1 MAFRLKDW
9 GISRQRYWGT
19 PIPVVHCANCG
30 PVGLADEDL
39 PLLLPENVPLTGGGG
54 SPLARVESFVHTTCP
69 RCGADARRDTDTMD
83 TFVDSSWYYFRY
95 LDPDNS
101 SAPFDFRRQQPWMPV
116 DLYIGGIEHATLHLI
131 YTRFWNKM
139 MRDMGLVQVGEPV
152 RRLFTQGMVI
162 KDGAKMSKS
171 KGNVVE
177 PDRMVER
184 FGADTTRLF
193 CLFAAPPEKDLE
205 WSERGVE
212 GCHRFLVRVW
222 RTFWRAVERLPA
234 HGTPVPDSPMDGEAL
249 ELRRKTHRTIQRVTD
264 DLAERIRFNT
274 AVAAIMELINQAAP
288 LTDSDAADPHTRWA
302 LREAFEVLARLIA
315 PFAPHFAEELWH
327 ELGGAGYVSRAAW
340 PEADTA
346 LLVLEQVSVV
356 ISGPA
361 RPGRPE
367 KARVTSVSS
376 GKARPM
382 ASAHAEDIFASG
394 QRRKPV
400 PI

>member
-1 MAFRLKDW
+1 
-9 GISRQRYWGT
+9 
-19 PIPVVHCANCG
+19 
-30 PVGLADEDL
+30 
-39 PLLLPENVPLTGGGG
+39 
-54 SPLARVESFVHTTCP
+54 
-69 RCGADARRDTDTMD
+69 
-83 TFVDSSWYYFRY
+83 
-95 LDPDNS
+95 
-101 SAPFDFRRQQPWMPV
+101 MPV

-139 MRDMGLVQVGEPV
+139 MRDMGLVQVDEPV

-327 ELGGAGYVSRAAW
+327 ELGGAGYVTRAAW
-340 PEADTA
+340 PEADTS
-346 LLVLEQVSVV
+346 LLVQEHVSLVIQVNGKLRGHVTVERGAPEEVVLRAAREEERVKAQLEGKTLRRVVHVPDRLLNLVVS
-356 ISGPA
+356 
-361 RPGRPE
+361 
-367 KARVTSVSS
+367 
-376 GKARPM
+376 
-382 ASAHAEDIFASG
+382 
-394 QRRKPV
+394 
-400 PI
+400 